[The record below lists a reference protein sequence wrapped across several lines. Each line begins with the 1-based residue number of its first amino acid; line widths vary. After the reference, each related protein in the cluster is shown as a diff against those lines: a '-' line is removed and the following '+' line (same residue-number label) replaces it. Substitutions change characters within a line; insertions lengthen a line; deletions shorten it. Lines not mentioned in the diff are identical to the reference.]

1 MGVTKISK
9 VGERRLA
16 FFMRLFAGAL
26 ILGLSLFGFANLLRR
41 PDIPWEA
48 LARSTGIQRGDL
60 AAALERADG
69 VEIRDPGNDLS
80 FVAARRAIGDDIEF
94 AFRQGAREAVVR
106 ERLVAHYTR
115 ETLPLVF
122 LLTGLAGFLIG
133 FGVLFLRPD
142 DPRVR
147 ILFWLS
153 VVFSAAVMI
162 NGDWYGVQ
170 GRISHLVPA
179 ALFFF
184 AYSMTPVG
192 LLKFAGTF
200 APAGRGTVA
209 KLAGLKAV
217 SLLIGAFFSGALV
230 ISILRPSVEAFRLMK
245 YVPFF
250 RLYFVVVAA
259 AAVVLLVRAYR
270 ASSSRVERNRIKW
283 VFAGLVAGL
292 GPFLILYQLPRGF
305 GAAPLL
311 GEEAASAFFI
321 LLPLAMA
328 VAILKY
334 RLLDID
340 LIISRSVAYSLL
352 TMLTVAVYLLFVE
365 GLKRLS
371 DVLTGPRGPGEGL
384 IPLLA
389 ALVAAAVFAPAR
401 QRIQTLVDK
410 AFFRRSYDT
419 RRAALGFASAAQRTY
434 HGDELS
440 CLIAAALKE
449 ALPVESLAVFIFD
462 PAGTPPRILVRDNLD
477 DQAVTRLIALDPD
490 SGALRAGADLPLPGF
505 EVAVPLPVNEVSPA
519 GWILAGRKK
528 SGLEFTAEDLEF
540 LQTLAVETAAALRR
554 IRLLEEVVYERAS
567 REKAEELNRLKTEF
581 ISSVSHELRTPMTS
595 LQGLSELLRS
605 GRVRDEGRRDR
616 LLELMAGE
624 CGRLSR
630 FLHNVLDFGRIEQG
644 VKGFERRPSDLRPLV
659 AEAVDLV
666 KLAAAEEGVELCAEL
681 PEEPAPADVDPDAV
695 RQALLNLVDNA
706 VKYGADGGRVIVRLA
721 AGGPDVVISV
731 TDRGPGIPFEDREKI
746 FDAFFRSPAAAR
758 RRPQGVGLGLN
769 IVKHIMD
776 GHGGT
781 VDLRSEPGEGTTFT
795 LRFPKGR
802 TP

>member
-1 MGVTKISK
+1 MTSSSSSVK
-9 VGERRLA
+9 E
-16 FFMRLFAGAL
+16 
-26 ILGLSLFGFANLLRR
+26 
-41 PDIPWEA
+41 P
-48 LARSTGIQRGDL
+48 
-60 AAALERADG
+60 
-69 VEIRDPGNDLS
+69 
-80 FVAARRAIGDDIEF
+80 
-94 AFRQGAREAVVR
+94 REAVVR

-153 VVFSAAVMI
+153 LVFSAAVMI

-170 GRISHLVPA
+170 GRISHLVPG

-184 AYSMTPVG
+184 AYAMTPVG

-200 APAGRGTVA
+200 APPGRGTA
-209 KLAGLKAV
+209 ARHAGLKAV
-217 SLLIGAFFSGALV
+217 SLLIGAFFSGALA

-250 RLYFVVVAA
+250 RLYFVVLAA

-283 VFAGLVAGL
+283 VFAGLAAGL
-292 GPFLILYQLPRGF
+292 GPFLILYQLPRGL

-365 GLKRLS
+365 GLERLS
-371 DVLTGPRGPGEGL
+371 AAPAGSIGTGGTW

-419 RRAALGFASAAQRTY
+419 RRAALGFATAAQRAY
-434 HGDELS
+434 HADELPD
-440 CLIAAALKE
+440 LLAAALKE
-449 ALPVESLAVFIFD
+449 ALPVENIAVLVFD

-477 DQAVTRLIALDPD
+477 DEAVSGLIALDPD
-490 SGALRAGADLPLPGF
+490 SGALRAGGDLQLPGF
-505 EVAVPLPVNEVSPA
+505 EVAIPLPVGEASPA

-540 LQTLAVETAAALRR
+540 LRTLAVETAAALRR

-567 REKAEELNRLKTEF
+567 REKAEEAS
-581 ISSVSHELRTPMTS
+581 I
-595 LQGLSELLRS
+595 
-605 GRVRDEGRRDR
+605 
-616 LLELMAGE
+616 A
-624 CGRLSR
+624 
-630 FLHNVLDFGRIEQG
+630 
-644 VKGFERRPSDLRPLV
+644 
-659 AEAVDLV
+659 
-666 KLAAAEEGVELCAEL
+666 
-681 PEEPAPADVDPDAV
+681 
-695 RQALLNLVDNA
+695 
-706 VKYGADGGRVIVRLA
+706 
-721 AGGPDVVISV
+721 
-731 TDRGPGIPFEDREKI
+731 
-746 FDAFFRSPAAAR
+746 
-758 RRPQGVGLGLN
+758 
-769 IVKHIMD
+769 
-776 GHGGT
+776 
-781 VDLRSEPGEGTTFT
+781 
-795 LRFPKGR
+795 
-802 TP
+802 